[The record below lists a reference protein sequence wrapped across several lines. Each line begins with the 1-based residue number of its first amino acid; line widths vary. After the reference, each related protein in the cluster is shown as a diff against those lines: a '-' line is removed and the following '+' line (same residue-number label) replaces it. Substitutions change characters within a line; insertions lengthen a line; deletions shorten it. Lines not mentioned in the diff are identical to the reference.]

1 MKSLILA
8 SIVLAVTSS
17 ATFAATPL
25 INARQHAQS
34 NRIAQGVVSGELTPG
49 EQARLLNGQNHV
61 QNLKTMAKA
70 DGVVTLGERL
80 RINTAQSVQGAR
92 IFWHKHN

>member
-1 MKSLILA
+1 
-8 SIVLAVTSS
+8 VLAVTSS

-25 INARQHAQS
+25 TNARQHAQS

-61 QNLKTMAKA
+61 QHLKTLAKA
-70 DGVVTLGERL
+70 DGVVSLRERV
-80 RINTAQSVQGAR
+80 RINAAQSVQSAR

>member
-8 SIVLAVTSS
+8 SVVLAVTSS

-25 INARQHAQS
+25 INARQHAQTH
-34 NRIAQGVVSGELTPG
+34 RITQGVLSGELTPG
-49 EQARLLNGQNHV
+49 EQSRLLNGQNHV
-61 QNLKTMAKA
+61 QQLKTIAKA
-70 DGVVTLGERL
+70 DGVVTLGERVH
-80 RINTAQSVQGAR
+80 INTAQSVQGAR